1 MRITFICEFILVAV
15 ITLLLFVGCVSSVP
29 VVDEPITSEQY
40 DPDQVEQRAQE
51 LGLRPVDY
59 LHKVNNERLI
69 LYQAHDPNWEN
80 EPSINPVFET
90 REEAEDYANRNNMS
104 TDRSSNTIGHSY
116 IVREVNFRYEVRQV
130 NDLLNDLLHTSRTFN
145 DAYEYV
151 VEYSSSHSD
160 LIIYDLKTGKTFEE
174 TP

>member
-1 MRITFICEFILVAV
+1 MNKIYLTTI
-15 ITLLLFVGCVSSVP
+15 LLFAGCVSSPQVSN
-29 VVDEPITSEQY
+29 EPITSEQY

-59 LHKVNNERLI
+59 LHRVNNESLI
-69 LYQAHDPNWEN
+69 FYQAFDAKWSD
-80 EPSINPVFET
+80 PSINPVFDT
-90 REEAEDYANRNNMS
+90 KVEAEKYAKENNMG
-104 TDRSSNTIGHSY
+104 NNHSY
-116 IVREVNFRYEVRQV
+116 VVREVNYRYVVRV
-130 NDLLNDLLHTSRTFN
+130 GFSDYTYSNGSWNDILHTSLKFN